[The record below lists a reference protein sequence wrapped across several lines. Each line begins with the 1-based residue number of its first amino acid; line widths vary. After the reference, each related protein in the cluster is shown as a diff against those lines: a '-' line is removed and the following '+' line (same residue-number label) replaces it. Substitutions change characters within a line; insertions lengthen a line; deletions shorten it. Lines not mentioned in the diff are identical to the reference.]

1 MHLLHRWSCPWDSDT
16 PPPARYRGAYAELVA
31 ASWLRSHGLKVL
43 RHNFRYGR
51 SGEVDIVCR
60 DGDTLVFIEVKSTIR
75 PEHGTPARAVNR
87 RKRRLL
93 RRGAR
98 NWLRL
103 LGYTVPIRFDIVEII
118 LRTDAAPIVTH
129 RKAAFTLREGSTHG

>member
-1 MHLLHRWSCPWDSDT
+1 M
-16 PPPARYRGAYAELVA
+16 
-31 ASWLRSHGLKVL
+31 LR
-43 RHNFRYGR
+43 RNFRYGN

-60 DGDTLVFIEVKSTIR
+60 EADTLVFIEVKSTIH
-75 PEHGTPARAVNR
+75 PEHGTPSRAVNR

-103 LGYTVPIRFDIVEII
+103 LGYAVPIRFDIIEVF
-118 LRTDAAPIVTH
+118 LRTDAAPAITR
-129 RKAAFTLREGSTHG
+129 RKAAFTLHEGSTHH